1 MNKVVLSGR
10 LTRDPEI
17 KYCGQD
23 NSTCVARFT
32 LAVNRNNKDNEADFI
47 SIKVIGKRAEWVEK
61 YIHQGSRIEL
71 DGSIQTGSYDNE
83 RGDKVYYTEVL
94 ANGVEFGE
102 SKKAQTEA
110 QQASAGTEA
119 DKAAEPNKV
128 AEQTTTNWDFQR
140 ILEGAEELPFS

>member
-17 KYCGQD
+17 RYCGQD
-23 NSTCVARFT
+23 NGTCLARFT

-71 DGSIQTGSYDNE
+71 DGSIQTGSYENE
-83 RGDKVYYTEVL
+83 RGDKIYYTEVL

-110 QQASAGTEA
+110 QQASEVTEPN
-119 DKAAEPNKV
+119 KAAEPKKA

>member
-1 MNKVVLSGR
+1 MNKVILMGR

-17 KYCGQD
+17 RYCGQD

-71 DGSIQTGSYDNE
+71 DGSIQTGSYENE
-83 RGDKVYYTEVL
+83 RGDKIYYTEVL

-102 SKKAQTEA
+102 SKKASEVTEPN
-110 QQASAGTEA
+110 
-119 DKAAEPNKV
+119 KAAE
-128 AEQTTTNWDFQR
+128 QTATNWDFQR
-140 ILEGAEELPFS
+140 ILEGAEDLPFS